1 MTKEEKIKEAYLGLG
16 LPFSENILFDNGWL
30 KIKPTQYQSKYQD
43 VDLLKLTNHVH
54 SIRPKSLQGIENNNG
69 WIKIDFKSDIPM
81 TTKKELN
88 KDIEYHVIM
97 GKDNSVFYESLKL
110 NEVHSFYDKGW
121 ITHYQPIEKPKPPI
135 Y

>member
-1 MTKEEKIKEAYLGLG
+1 MDKQEKIKEAYLGLG

-30 KIKPTQYQSKYQD
+30 KIKPTQYQSKYQY

-69 WIKIDFKSDIPM
+69 WIKIESEDDLPKKSGLYFI
-81 TTKKELN
+81 TRRKTNSIELVEIKLYVKSN
-88 KDIEYHVIM
+88 IKF
-97 GKDNSVFYESLKL
+97 SVRNYS
-110 NEVHSFYDKGW
+110 
-121 ITHYQPIEKPKPPI
+121 HYQPIEKPKLPI